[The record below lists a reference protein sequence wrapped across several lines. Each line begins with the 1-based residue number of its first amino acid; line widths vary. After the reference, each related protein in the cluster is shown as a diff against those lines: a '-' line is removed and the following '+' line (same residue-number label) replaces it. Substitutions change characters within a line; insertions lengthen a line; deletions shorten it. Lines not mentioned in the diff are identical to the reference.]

1 MNIAPTAM
9 PKPVSSN
16 SRFSASS
23 GTMSVS
29 VSRTTK
35 LPNTRSACAD
45 IVSQKIRERVA
56 RSSRLMDIF
65 GVAVSEKLKFTSVM
79 K

>member
-1 MNIAPTAM
+1 
-9 PKPVSSN
+9 
-16 SRFSASS
+16 
-23 GTMSVS
+23 MSVS

-56 RSSRLMDIF
+56 RSSRLIDIF